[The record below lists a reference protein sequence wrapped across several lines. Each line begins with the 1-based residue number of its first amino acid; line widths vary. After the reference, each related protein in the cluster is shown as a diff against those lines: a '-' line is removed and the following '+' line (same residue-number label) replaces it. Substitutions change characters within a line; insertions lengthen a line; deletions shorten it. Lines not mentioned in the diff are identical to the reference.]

1 MHIILL
7 YLLLLPI
14 VADINLKLVG
24 CLFIWRKNKWQNYI
38 LNTSK
43 KIKSSEL
50 LKSLSLRIQ
59 TICVKKTGFWYVRTK
74 IVL

>member
-43 KIKSSEL
+43 KI
-50 LKSLSLRIQ
+50 
-59 TICVKKTGFWYVRTK
+59 
-74 IVL
+74 